1 MALVTMGRSVCE
13 RGAGKGCL
21 YGGWGEQGGLGSVV
35 AMERWVLCECIC
47 VDGDGEAG
55 SFDTLNK
62 NKAHFFLVSQGNGP
76 GVEILLYLQN
86 GRSNEHLLNS

>member
-1 MALVTMGRSVCE
+1 MALATMGRRSVFE

-35 AMERWVLCECIC
+35 AMERWVLCECIS

-55 SFDTLNK
+55 SFDTLSK
-62 NKAHFFLVSQGNGP
+62 NRHTFFGKPGKWPRYGNLA
-76 GVEILLYLQN
+76 VFAEWKQ
-86 GRSNEHLLNS
+86 